1 LAKLAKNSK
10 RDFYFYS
17 WTYNYIICIK
27 ADFLLEV
34 FMKYYIIAGEAS
46 GDMHGAN
53 LMKHVMGYDTKADF
67 RFFGGDMMKSAG
79 GSLVRHYSEMSYMG
93 IWEVISNIGKISRNI
108 ILCKK
113 DIIQFNPDV
122 IILIDYAGFNLRIA
136 KYAKS
141 HNLRVYYYILPKLWA
156 WGKSRAKKIR
166 KYIDK
171 RYVILPFEVKFYNQL
186 NIYVEFYGNPLVDQ
200 IENFK
205 RSSKSSKDFRN
216 INRLSDKPIIALLAG
231 SRKQEIDRCLPEMI
245 AITKHYPDYQFVVA
259 GAVSIEEEYYN
270 RILHNT
276 NVKIVHNQTYPL
288 LTQSS
293 AAVVTSGTATLETA
307 LFNVPQVV
315 IYKTSS
321 FSYYFGQLLVLIK
334 VIHVN
339 FFSLVNIILNK
350 EAVKELLQF
359 KLAENIKKELDKM
372 LFNRN
377 YKEEMIKNY
386 KELRSIIGKPEAS
399 KQIAKSIVDSLS
411 QE

>member
-1 LAKLAKNSK
+1 
-10 RDFYFYS
+10 
-17 WTYNYIICIK
+17 
-27 ADFLLEV
+27 
-34 FMKYYIIAGEAS
+34 MKYYIIAGEAS

-53 LMKHVMGYDTKADF
+53 LMKHILERDGDADF
-67 RFFGGDMMKSAG
+67 RFFGGDMMKSVG

-93 IWEVISNIGKISRNI
+93 IWEVIRNIGKISRNVS
-108 ILCKK
+108 LCKK
-113 DIIQFNPDV
+113 DVIQFNPDV

-136 KYAKS
+136 KYAKA

-156 WGKSRAKKIR
+156 WGKSRVKKIR
-166 KYIDK
+166 KYVDK
-171 RYVILPFEVKFYNQL
+171 GFVILPFEVGFYNQL
-186 NIYVEFYGNPLVDQ
+186 NINVEFFGNPLVDE

-205 RSSKSSKDFRN
+205 RYSLSSKDF
-216 INRLSDKPIIALLAG
+216 INSNKLSDKPIIALLAG

-259 GAVSIEEEYYN
+259 GAVSIEKEYYN
-270 RILHNT
+270 KVLHNT

-315 IYKTSS
+315 IYKTSG
-321 FSYYFGQLLVLIK
+321 FTYYFGQLLILIK
-334 VIHVN
+334 VIYLK

-359 KLAENIKKELDKM
+359 RLAENIRKELDKI
-372 LFNRN
+372 LFDKN

-386 KELRSIIGKPEAS
+386 TELRNIIGKPEAS
-399 KQIAKSIVDSLS
+399 KQIAQRIVDLLG
-411 QE
+411 

>member
-1 LAKLAKNSK
+1 
-10 RDFYFYS
+10 
-17 WTYNYIICIK
+17 
-27 ADFLLEV
+27 
-34 FMKYYIIAGEAS
+34 MKYYIIAGEAS

-53 LMKHVMGYDTKADF
+53 LMKHILENDADADF
-67 RFFGGDMMKSAG
+67 RFFGGDMMKSVG

-93 IWEVISNIGKISRNI
+93 IWEVIRNIGKISRNVS
-108 ILCKK
+108 LCKK
-113 DIIQFNPDV
+113 DIIYFNPDL

-136 KYAKS
+136 KYAKA
-141 HNLRVYYYILPKLWA
+141 HNLKVYYYILPKLWA
-156 WGKSRAKKIR
+156 WGKSRVKKIR
-166 KYIDK
+166 KYVDK
-171 RYVILPFEVKFYNQL
+171 RFVILPFEVGFYNQL
-186 NIYVEFYGNPLVDQ
+186 NINVEFFGNPLVDE

-205 RSSKSSKDFRN
+205 RYSISSKDFRN
-216 INRLSDKPIIALLAG
+216 INKLSDKPIIALLAG

-259 GAVSIEEEYYN
+259 GAVSIEKEYYN
-270 RILHNT
+270 QILHNT

-315 IYKTSS
+315 IYKTSG
-321 FSYYFGQLLVLIK
+321 FTYYFGQLLILIK
-334 VIHVN
+334 VIYLK

-359 KLAENIKKELDKM
+359 RLAENIRKELDKI
-372 LFNRN
+372 LFDKN

-386 KELRSIIGKPEAS
+386 TELRNIIGKPEAS
-399 KQIAKSIVDSLS
+399 KQIAQRIVDSLG
-411 QE
+411 

>member
-1 LAKLAKNSK
+1 
-10 RDFYFYS
+10 
-17 WTYNYIICIK
+17 
-27 ADFLLEV
+27 
-34 FMKYYIIAGEAS
+34 MKYYIIAGEAS

-53 LMKHVMGYDTKADF
+53 LMKHILENDADADF
-67 RFFGGDMMKSAG
+67 RFFGGDMMKSVG

-93 IWEVISNIGKISRNI
+93 IWEVIRNIGKISRNVS
-108 ILCKK
+108 LCKK
-113 DIIQFNPDV
+113 DVIQFNPDV

-136 KYAKS
+136 KYAKA

-156 WGKSRAKKIR
+156 WGKSRVKKIR
-166 KYIDK
+166 KYVDK
-171 RYVILPFEVKFYNQL
+171 GFVILPFEVGFYNQL
-186 NIYVEFYGNPLVDQ
+186 NINVEFFGNPLVDE

-205 RSSKSSKDFRN
+205 RYSLSSKDF
-216 INRLSDKPIIALLAG
+216 INSNKLSDKPIIALLAG

-259 GAVSIEEEYYN
+259 GAVSIEKEYYN
-270 RILHNT
+270 KVLHNT

-315 IYKTSS
+315 IYKTSG
-321 FSYYFGQLLVLIK
+321 FTYYFGQLLILIK
-334 VIHVN
+334 VIYLK

-359 KLAENIKKELDKM
+359 RLAENIRKELDKI
-372 LFNRN
+372 LFDKN

-386 KELRSIIGKPEAS
+386 TELRNIIGKPEAS
-399 KQIAKSIVDSLS
+399 KQIAQRIVDLLG
-411 QE
+411 

>member
-1 LAKLAKNSK
+1 
-10 RDFYFYS
+10 
-17 WTYNYIICIK
+17 
-27 ADFLLEV
+27 
-34 FMKYYIIAGEAS
+34 MKYYVIAGEAS

-53 LMKHVMGYDTKADF
+53 LMKHIMEYDTNADF

-93 IWEVISNIGKISRNI
+93 IWEVISNIGKISRNV

-136 KYAKS
+136 KFAKI

-166 KYIDK
+166 KYVDK
-171 RYVILPFEVKFYNQL
+171 RFVILPFEVEFYNQL
-186 NIYVEFYGNPLVDQ
+186 KIDVEFFGNPLVDQ

-205 RSSKSSKDFRN
+205 RFLKFKKDFRIVN
-216 INRLSDKPIIALLAG
+216 KLSDKPIIALLAG
-231 SRKQEIDRCLPEMI
+231 SRKQEIDRCLPEML
-245 AITKHYPDYQFVVA
+245 AITKYYPDYQFVVA
-259 GAVSIEEEYYN
+259 GAISIDGKYYN
-270 RILHNT
+270 KILHNT
-276 NVKIVHNQTYPL
+276 KVKIVHNQTYPL

-293 AAVVTSGTATLETA
+293 AAIVTSGTATLETA

-321 FSYYFGQLLVLIK
+321 FNYYFGQLLVLIRI
-334 VIHVN
+334 IHVK
-339 FFSLVNIILNK
+339 FFSLVNIILKK

-359 KLAENIKKELDKM
+359 RLAENIKKELDKI

-399 KQIAKSIVDSLS
+399 KHIAKSIVDSLS